1 MNTTKHKLVLS
12 HIVCIVSVNGH
23 ISNIAA
29 VPIHT
34 LVYKHTLIS
43 TLKNHEKTEE
53 NKMRMC
59 VDIARELRLCCP
71 RPSASPRCLG
81 CLGWSVQMR
90 VFAINWSLHG

>member
-43 TLKNHEKTEE
+43 TLKNQERTEE

-59 VDIARELRLCCP
+59 VDIARELRLCC
-71 RPSASPRCLG
+71 G
-81 CLGWSVQMR
+81 CAAPVRQRHRGVWAVWAGPCKC
-90 VFAINWSLHG
+90 VFLR